1 MGKRIR
7 STAVVAAI
15 AASFGG
21 EMSGTAEASNWV
33 LLQGTEP
40 FGKAHT
46 LQMWGFMQPTFR
58 KIEDKEISGTG
69 KPFDG
74 SRHLFST
81 LGPDRSTA
89 QSFSLHRAR
98 LGARGVMHPVNDKVN
113 YFFLAE
119 LGDNGITHLADKD
132 DGGMPATLTDAS
144 VTFRHL
150 AGGASEDPWRPGAS
164 LRFGQFKMPLAD
176 EGSRGIMSFDY
187 INFSEVTRQQ
197 VLERFIRQ
205 NPTND
210 LTRDNSMIGID
221 GSLSAFRDIG
231 VQLFDEIRLAE
242 KWEATWALGMGNG
255 NGINRHDID
264 ENFDYYL
271 RAQTAYV
278 FDGVRRG
285 GPRREDIKLF
295 GWAQQGKR
303 QFDQDN
309 SGTFTASEEFDRNRY
324 GVGFHFY
331 NQPFRLSGEYIWGNG
346 MVFNGPTGKGAVPNS
361 ACGHAANEPACFGG
375 PGISDP
381 SSTAGGVPTIA
392 PGKDNGFDGWYVE
405 GGYFPIPN
413 KLGVQAR
420 YDVHNRMSE
429 TSDNFSKA
437 DERKFETI
445 TLGLQYWNHPVKGQ
459 WSVNY
464 RFRNLSAPNNDTADK
479 IGESRGNEI
488 GIQYFLLFKNV
499 ALR

>member
-7 STAVVAAI
+7 HSATVAAVLAGLGG
-15 AASFGG
+15 AAT
-21 EMSGTAEASNWV
+21 TAEAANWI

-58 KIEDKEISGTG
+58 QVEDDKIDVDGT
-69 KPFDG
+69 PFDG
-74 SRHLFST
+74 NRPVFNT
-81 LGPDRSTA
+81 LGPDRQSN
-89 QSFSLHRAR
+89 QSFSLFRAR
-98 LGARGVMHPVNDKVN
+98 LGARGVMHPVNDKIN

-119 LGDNGITHLADKD
+119 FGDNGITRLGDP
-132 DGGMPATLTDAS
+132 GTGSVSPQLTDAS

-150 AGGASEDPWRPGAS
+150 AGGGSADAWKPGVS

-197 VLERFIRQ
+197 VLERFVRS
-205 NPTND
+205 
-210 LTRDNSMIGID
+210 NSGSLKGID
-221 GSLSAFRDIG
+221 GSISAFRDIG
-231 VQLFDEIRLAE
+231 VQLFDEIKISE
-242 KWEATWALGMGNG
+242 KWEATWAAALGNG
-255 NGINRHDID
+255 NGINRLDND
-264 ENFDYYL
+264 DNLDLYL

-295 GWAQQGKR
+295 AWAQMGER
-303 QFDQDN
+303 RFDQDGDGLYQ
-309 SGTFTASEEFDRNRY
+309 SDERDFERNRY
-324 GVGFHFY
+324 GLGFHVY
-331 NQPFRLSGEYIWGNG
+331 KQPYRFSGEYIWGDG
-346 MVFNGPTGKGAVPNS
+346 MVFNGATRTNGDGQPVP
-361 ACGHAANEPACFGG
+361 G

-381 SSTAGGVPTIA
+381 GSNNGFLPQIA
-392 PGKDNGFDGWYVE
+392 PGDENEFDGWYVE
-405 GGYFPIPN
+405 GAYFPLPN
-413 KLGVQAR
+413 KLGIQAR
-420 YDVHNRMSE
+420 YDVLNRLTNS
-429 TSDNFSKA
+429 TRG
-437 DERKFETI
+437 ERQFETL

-464 RFRNLSAPNNDTADK
+464 RIRNLEAPGNDTADR
-479 IGESRGNEI
+479 IGESMGNEI